1 MKTAAS
7 IRLITSIG
15 GSLAALLTSI
25 YQWSALYEMRTLGKA
40 PVCSVSAQLDCGTI
54 WNSPWS
60 TWVHA
65 NTGVPFAGWGV
76 VFAVIAL
83 ALSLDGIWRQ
93 RSTSVLA
100 LRGVTLLASLGTL
113 ALLAYSVNMGIFCP
127 TCLLFYVCVWMT
139 TFAAWQTQATAAE
152 PLKAALTAVGA
163 FAVGALLAV
172 YPGMKT
178 PLPNAMTLPIAKTT
192 TVPAPAPAQ
201 TPAKATQTAPENA
214 AATAPP
220 GGELEKFLGEANQ
233 DMKQALSDGLDLYR
247 KAQWRGR
254 PTDEKRLTF
263 GSSGAS
269 VQLVEWVDLL
279 CPHCARFHQ
288 ALDQI
293 IEATPGKSW
302 NLETHYYPLDS
313 ECNPGIQRTDGTG
326 VHCLAAKVLICS
338 AGQPDEHQLR
348 SALFANQASLKPEL
362 VWQLS
367 TKDDAEKRAALEHCV
382 NSQATQD
389 ALANDVADADAYGIR
404 GTPFLVINGRPAPGL
419 PLLLYAL
426 ILAGGDPMHAAF
438 DNLPTPRPPPP
449 EQ

>member
-1 MKTAAS
+1 MKTSAP
-7 IRLITSIG
+7 IRLIASIG

-25 YQWSALYEMRTLGKA
+25 YQWSALYELRTLGKD

-54 WNSPWS
+54 WNSSWS
-60 TWVHA
+60 TWVHT
-65 NTGVPFAGWGV
+65 NTGIPFAGWGV

-83 ALSLDGIWRQ
+83 ALSVNGIWRQ

-113 ALLAYSVNMGIFCP
+113 ALLAYSVSMGIFCP
-127 TCLLFYVCVWMT
+127 TCLLFYVCVWIT
-139 TFAAWQTQATAAE
+139 TFGAWQAPATAAE

-163 FAVGALLAV
+163 FAIGALLAI
-172 YPGMKT
+172 YPGLKT
-178 PLPNAMTLPIAKTT
+178 PLPTAMTLPIAKTT
-192 TVPAPAPAQ
+192 TVVPAP
-201 TPAKATQTAPENA
+201 TPAKASEAAPTNTATTTSN
-214 AATAPP
+214 
-220 GGELEKFLGEANQ
+220 GELEKFLGEANQ

-263 GSSGAS
+263 GSPGAS
-269 VQLVEWVDLL
+269 LQLVEWVDLL

-293 IEATPGKSW
+293 IDATPGKSW
-302 NLETHYYPLDS
+302 NLETHYFPLDS

-338 AGQPDEHQLR
+338 AGQTDEHQLR
-348 SALFANQASLKPEL
+348 SALFANQTSLKPEL
-362 VWQLS
+362 VWQLA
-367 TKDDAEKRAALEHCV
+367 THDDAEKRTALEQCV

-389 ALANDVADADAYGIR
+389 SLAKDIADADVYEIR

-426 ILAGGDPMHAAF
+426 ILAGGDPMHPAF